1 MLHTQ
6 PVEEH
11 IENLKEQL
19 GARYDRLEESKRLG
33 LFVHA
38 TKRLF
43 EVDGLDLAGLLAL
56 ELFTTIIPLILLG
69 YSWAS
74 HFSTSLNFGDE
85 LIKWMD
91 LKGQAANIVRNLFGT
106 NANLRQAWTFLGIAG
121 YLVWGIPMSA
131 QVAKTYARAYRRER
145 WPFWTEVWRGS
156 LWFALLLVTQAFTLA
171 IFRHQDRIILRILM
185 NLAITV
191 PSFILWSLSPVIL
204 VRNGGAGRKY
214 LAWSGLTGVVLDL
227 VLVRITLR
235 WVFPRLL
242 NNWTGFGPIGAAMAM
257 MTTCT
262 VIATLWV
269 VNACIG
275 AVLWERTAPADLVV
289 TTQSGNTL
297 RAQPVEERR

>member
-1 MLHTQ
+1 
-6 PVEEH
+6 VEEH
-11 IENLKEQL
+11 LENLKGQL
-19 GARYDRLEESKRLG
+19 EARYERLDESKRLG

-43 EVDGLDLAGLLAL
+43 EIQGPDLAGLLAL

-74 HFSTSLNFGDE
+74 HFSTDLSFGDQ
-85 LIKWMD
+85 LIRWMD
-91 LKGQAANIVRNLFGT
+91 LKGQAADIVRNLFGA
-106 NANLRQAWTFLGIAG
+106 NANLRQTWTFLGIAG
-121 YLVWGIPMSA
+121 YLVWGIPMSS
-131 QVAKTYARAYRRER
+131 QVAKTYARAFRRER

-156 LWFALLLVTQAFTLA
+156 LWFVLFVATQGLTLA
-171 IFRHQDRIILRILM
+171 VARHQNMVILRILM
-185 NLAITV
+185 NLAIAV
-191 PSFILWSLSPVIL
+191 PSFVLWSLSPVIL
-204 VRNGGAGRKY
+204 VRNGSAGRKY

-227 VLVRITLR
+227 LLVRIVLR

-242 NNWTGFGPIGAAMAM
+242 NGWVGFGPIGAAMAM

-275 AVLWERTAPADLVV
+275 AVLWERTAPPDLVIR
-289 TTQSGNTL
+289 TQTENKL
-297 RAQPVEERR
+297 RTQVVVDG